1 MKTLYETT
9 AIVACVGA
17 TGPHSDRNDVEL
29 HSLDERDTVG
39 CLAVTRE
46 AAQALAAHLYR
57 KVRITIEVD
66 E

>member
-9 AIVACVGA
+9 AIVACVA
-17 TGPHSDRNDVEL
+17 TGRGGERNEVDL
-29 HSLDERDTVG
+29 LSPDERDTVG

-46 AAQALAAHLYR
+46 GAQALAAHLYR
-57 KVRITIEVD
+57 KVRITLEVD